1 MKFQQFCSV
10 VPASIIYY
18 TFLIVLSLVLK
29 SLPPLNHQSL
39 VTDYRYGMAIQV
51 RPWLVDVVEGK
62 GKR

>member
-39 VTDYRYGMAIQV
+39 VTDYSDGIVIQV
-51 RPWLVDVVEGK
+51 RP
-62 GKR
+62 